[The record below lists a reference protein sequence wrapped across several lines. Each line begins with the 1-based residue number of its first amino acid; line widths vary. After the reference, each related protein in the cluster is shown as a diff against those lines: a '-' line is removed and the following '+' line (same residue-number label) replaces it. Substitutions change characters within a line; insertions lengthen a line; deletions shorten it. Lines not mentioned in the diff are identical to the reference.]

1 MIASAAAR
9 RNSKEV
15 LQQGKKTY
23 TDIKRIIYTQGINL
37 EPRNLFER
45 SLCVEQS
52 RENNSSAFFKPEP
65 TKPPN
70 KKESTN
76 QVSFC

>member
-23 TDIKRIIYTQGINL
+23 TYIKRIIYTQGINKNL
-37 EPRNLFER
+37 EIFLRDHCVLNNQEKITRLHFSNQNQQNLR
-45 SLCVEQS
+45 I
-52 RENNSSAFFKPEP
+52 
-65 TKPPN
+65 
-70 KKESTN
+70 KKS
-76 QVSFC
+76 QQIR